1 LLLYCPFHISKSW
14 SCDTDIIIQCRD
26 ESVFLYQWISSF
38 FLRKMFWLN
47 CIIVLIFVLFL
58 LLQLSLW
65 SIDIPECKFTY
76 EIKTFVFLAIYDF
89 CPSFLVSIIF
99 CWNLT
104 SFLWLITG
112 AASPTPLEEMGLVH
126 RKSDVDLPN
135 SSDGSRPGSA
145 DSGSRKGILR
155 PSSRSSTPEPK
166 RIRSRSNSG
175 TYI

>member
-1 LLLYCPFHISKSW
+1 MTQILLYNAEMKVFFSISG
-14 SCDTDIIIQCRD
+14 
-26 ESVFLYQWISSF
+26 FPL

-135 SSDGSRPGSA
+135 SSDGSRSGSA
-145 DSGSRKGILR
+145 DSGSSKGILQ

>member
-1 LLLYCPFHISKSW
+1 MIQILLYSAVMKVFFSISG
-14 SCDTDIIIQCRD
+14 
-26 ESVFLYQWISSF
+26 FPLF
-38 FLRKMFWLN
+38 FT
-47 CIIVLIFVLFL
+47 LFL
-58 LLQLSLW
+58 LLQSSLW

-76 EIKTFVFLAIYDF
+76 EIKTFVFLAIYYF
-89 CPSFLVSIIF
+89 CPSFLVSIIL
-99 CWNLT
+99 CWYLT

-126 RKSDVDLPN
+126 RKSDVDMTN

-155 PSSRSSTPEPK
+155 PSSRSSTPEQK

-175 TYI
+175 RYLYLNCVTEFQICWSCRKLKLLTVLH